1 MHRGGLDWL
10 STRRGLIETGFE
22 DGADGGIAERIDR
35 QCPIARRFQTLGAV
49 PARERYGAHRFKFW
63 EETQMTET
71 HDAVINEALNV
82 IDKALS
88 QMMRRELVS
97 SGEITDVLLDV
108 RALLTMP
115 VATPVTADAR

>member
-1 MHRGGLDWL
+1 
-10 STRRGLIETGFE
+10 
-22 DGADGGIAERIDR
+22 
-35 QCPIARRFQTLGAV
+35 
-49 PARERYGAHRFKFW
+49 
-63 EETQMTET
+63 MTET
-71 HDAVINEALNV
+71 NEAVINEALSV

-115 VATPVTADAR
+115 AALPAPAAVDA